1 MNRENWQRLYDAV
14 ADNQDFSMIDFLHP
28 CGTAACLLGH
38 VAVLIVPDEKY
49 QNDKDLLENRQRLIR
64 TGDQEMADWL
74 GITLNQLPEFYVGS
88 WAGKDISCITKE
100 DALYWLNE
108 CLEKGEVTRI

>member
-1 MNRENWQRLYDAV
+1 MKKENWQQLYDDV
-14 ADNQDFSMIDFLHP
+14 ADNQDFNMIDFLHP

-38 VAVLIVPDEKY
+38 VATLMIPSTESQDEEE
-49 QNDKDLLENRQRLIR
+49 LLKKREKLIR

-88 WAGKDISCITKE
+88 WAGKGISCITKE